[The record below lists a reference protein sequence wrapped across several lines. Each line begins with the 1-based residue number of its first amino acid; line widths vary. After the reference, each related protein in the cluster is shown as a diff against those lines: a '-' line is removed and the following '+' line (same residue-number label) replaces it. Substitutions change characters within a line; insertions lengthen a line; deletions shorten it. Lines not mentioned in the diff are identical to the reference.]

1 MGQQFF
7 ANCVHPIWFTN
18 KYHNYLLH
26 NACSNAIEKK
36 NPVYFSTD
44 TKIEKKPFPK
54 KNLSSIEKK
63 IVKKNFPPP
72 DLQSKCKKSSNPFS

>member
-44 TKIEKKPFPK
+44 TKIEKKTIPKEESLKYWK
-54 KNLSSIEKK
+54 KNSKKKFPASWSSIK
-63 IVKKNFPPP
+63 V
-72 DLQSKCKKSSNPFS
+72 

>member
-44 TKIEKKPFPK
+44 TKIENKKTIPK
-54 KNLSSIEKK
+54 EESLKYSKK
-63 IVKKNFPPP
+63 K
-72 DLQSKCKKSSNPFS
+72 